1 MRGAGKTRL
10 RGRTIADPLN
20 LIQVMLAKG
29 IRFSAIISTSP
40 EGDVMEKML
49 KSTSGRIAF
58 IAVMVALTT
67 LSNLIMIPMPQ
78 PLAEYDLSPVLTYTI
93 GVLVDPV
100 TAVVIVALAMILGT
114 GYKVMTFGFPIVFV
128 FGAMLVRGLE
138 AGLISFLV
146 RMRRGKETSTV
157 SLWEIA
163 AMVFGVIF
171 ETVGFFV
178 LDWYL
183 FGWGVAL
190 TDIMTIVDA
199 IFIPIAIGVIA
210 ATRRRLGIYRL
221 M

>member
-10 RGRTIADPLN
+10 RGRIIADPLN
-20 LIQVMLAKG
+20 LIQIMLAKG
-29 IRFSAIISTSP
+29 RRFSAIVSTSP

-49 KSTSGRIAF
+49 KSTSGKIAF
-58 IAVMVALTT
+58 IAIMAALTSLT
-67 LSNLIMIPMPQ
+67 NLIMIPMPQ
-78 PLAEYDLSPVLTYTI
+78 PLAEYDLSPVLIYTL
-93 GVLVDPV
+93 GVLAEPV
-100 TAVVIVALAMILGT
+100 TATMIVALAMMLGT

-138 AGLISFLV
+138 AGLISALV
-146 RMRRGKETSTV
+146 RIRKEETSTI
-157 SLWEIA
+157 SIWEIIT
-163 AMVFGVIF
+163 MVIGVVF

-190 TDIMTIVDA
+190 TVLPTIVDA
-199 IFIPIAIGVIA
+199 VFIPVAIGVIA
-210 ATRRRLGIYRL
+210 AVRKRLGVYRL